1 LGFASSAS
9 PLKSRLDRLRGE
21 IESLI
26 DRKFEDG
33 ILQKVKHTKTKKGIL
48 RRLSGRTLRDYQWV
62 LILGLWVVM
71 LCLGYIGLSRWSIH
85 HGESRSPLDLIYL
98 TLQLVTIESGSVSGP
113 VPWQLEIARFALPAL
128 AAYTALQALA
138 VLFREQTKLLRL
150 WFIHDHVVI
159 CGLSRKGLLLAKNLL
174 EQGYRVVVIE
184 LDEGHDL
191 IEQLRVRG
199 AIILIGDATDQ
210 VVLQRASVHKAR
222 YLIAVCEDDGINAEI
237 AVQAQNLIASF
248 DRDPLTCIIHVVD
261 PRLCDLLREREIGG
275 ITFPGLR
282 LELFNVYERGA
293 QLILEEYPPF
303 AMDGLALDHP
313 PHVLLLGMGK
323 MGEILVTRIAHAW
336 HSSYSASK
344 QPLRLTVI
352 DRNADEKLRSLEVRQ
367 PHLMSC
373 CHFSALTIDVTSSD
387 FYKADFLKDAKK
399 NGVDIAYICF
409 DNDSL
414 GLNVGLN
421 LARLTREQGIPIVV
435 RMVEERGLS
444 LLLGN
449 EVKDQ
454 GGFSNLHA
462 FSLLDKT
469 CTPGLLFGGLH
480 ELLARSVHEDY
491 LRQQRRSGGSLE
503 EDETLVPWARLPEK
517 VKDSNRRYA
526 DHISLKLQA
535 VDCYLAPLRDWN
547 AVEFSFTDP
556 EVELMAQMEHE
567 RWVRE
572 RMREGWGYAD
582 ERDDDGKV
590 HPSIIEWNELPDGE
604 KEKNRKFIRDLPRIL
619 AKSGFQIQ
627 RVR

>member
-1 LGFASSAS
+1 MNN
-9 PLKSRLDRLRGE
+9 E
-21 IESLI
+21 
-26 DRKFEDG
+26 FEDG
-33 ILQKVKHTKTKKGIL
+33 VLPKVKHTITKTGIP
-48 RRLSGRTLRDYQWV
+48 RRLFGRALRDYQWV
-62 LILGLWVVM
+62 LILGIWVVM

-85 HGESRSPLDLIYL
+85 HGESRSPFDLIYL
-98 TLQLVTIESGSVSGP
+98 TLQLVTIESGSVSGT
-113 VPWQLEIARFALPAL
+113 VPWELEIARFGLPVL

-138 VLFREQTKLLRL
+138 VLFQEQTKLLRL
-150 WFIHDHVVI
+150 WFIRDHIVL

-174 EQGYRVVVIE
+174 EQGYRVVLIE
-184 LDEGHDL
+184 LDESHDL

-210 VVLQRASVHKAR
+210 MVLQRASVHKAR
-222 YLIAVCEDDGINAEI
+222 YLIAVCEDDGTNAEI

-293 QLILEEYPPF
+293 QLVLEEYPPF
-303 AMDGLALDHP
+303 EMDGGELDHP
-313 PHVLLLGMGK
+313 PHVLLIGMGK

-336 HSSYSASK
+336 HSSHPASK
-344 QPLRLTVI
+344 DRLRLTVI
-352 DRNADEKLRSLEVRQ
+352 DRNADEKLRSLEVRH
-367 PHLMSC
+367 PHLTSC
-373 CHFSALTIDVTSSD
+373 FHFYAFAIDVTSSD
-387 FYKADFLKDAKK
+387 FFEADFLKDVKK

-414 GLNVGLN
+414 GLNIGLN
-421 LARLTREQGIPIVV
+421 LARLTRKQGIPIVV

-444 LLLGN
+444 LLLGG
-449 EVKDQ
+449 EMKDQ

-462 FSLLDKT
+462 FSLLDRT

-491 LRQQRRSGGSLE
+491 LRQRRRLDQSPE
-503 EDETLVPWARLPEK
+503 EDKVLVPWDQLPEK
-517 VKDSNRRYA
+517 IKDTNRRYA

-535 VDCYLAPLRDWN
+535 VDCNLAPLRDWD
-547 AVEFSFTDP
+547 AIEFSFTDP
-556 EVELMAQMEHE
+556 EIELMAQMEHE

-572 RMREGWGYAD
+572 RIGEGWAYAE
-582 ERDDDGKV
+582 EREDDGKV
-590 HPSIIEWNELPDGE
+590 HPSLIDWGDLPEDE
-604 KEKNRKFIRDLPRIL
+604 KEKNRTFIHDLPRIL
-619 AKSGFQIQ
+619 ARSGFQIQ
-627 RVR
+627 RTQ